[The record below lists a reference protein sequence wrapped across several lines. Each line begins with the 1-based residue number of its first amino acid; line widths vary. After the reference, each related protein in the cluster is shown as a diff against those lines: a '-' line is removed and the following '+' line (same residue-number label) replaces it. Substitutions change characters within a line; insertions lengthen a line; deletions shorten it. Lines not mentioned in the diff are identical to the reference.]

1 MNNPPLSVRFNN
13 PGNLR
18 AVDLGTAKG
27 YWGDRVTGVNNRGY
41 VQFADP
47 PAGLSA
53 LYQQLGID
61 AGRDLTLGEFIN
73 KYTPASDDP
82 SGNAAALA
90 NIPSFLGVGLGAKLS
105 SIDPQGLANAIIRQ
119 EGGQPAVDY
128 FTTPNQ
134 QTMASGAA
142 GGITA
147 KRPNEAQFYP
157 ATDDEMA
164 NAKAQMR
171 LSDMGGNVGLTQF
184 NTKPENA
191 PHGAVFD
198 NIIKNLTG
206 LRGAKNTPTAEIR
219 GLNGQTMQGGEALR
233 ALGADNPTLTAQS
246 PELQQVASQMAPT
259 LDRSIR
265 ANRLMQ
271 QGPIRIR
278 EDRSPAPQ
286 PDPVENVT
294 VDDAAE
300 APAQPAAKP
309 PTALQQPSAPPSRN
323 SILSFLG
330 KNPELIS
337 ALGVLGQGVGGLMQ
351 GRAQDRANR
360 SAAKEQRVNN
370 AVAAFLG
377 RPAEMATPRTAT
389 STGGGLLGALGAALK
404 GVGDTKIAQNALN
417 AELQSKE
424 RMAGLKAG
432 GGQVSGEGAEDPN
445 AILDTYM
452 QALQAS
458 PQNTKPYAEIIAQIP
473 FVKRFYP
480 KAVAAVS
487 LSQTAG
493 VALAVAVQGSKP
505 TDRDAE
511 ALQKALP
518 MPSDPLETQQ
528 AKLKNLR
535 ALINYG
541 RNMQAQGNV
550 LSGGWGASIGANGAF
565 SASDLN
571 RFAGPPK
578 QTGTSLFGSLG
589 SAQSVMAGN

>member
-1 MNNPPLSVRFNN
+1 
-13 PGNLR
+13 
-18 AVDLGTAKG
+18 
-27 YWGDRVTGVNNRGY
+27 

-61 AGRDLTLGEFIN
+61 TGRDLTLGEFIN

-184 NTKPENA
+184 NTA
-191 PHGAVFD
+191 PDFEK
-198 NIIKNLTG
+198 ILTEAIG
-206 LRGAKNTPTAEIR
+206 LRGAENTPSVEIR
-219 GLNGQTMQGGEALR
+219 GLNGQTMQGEEALR
-233 ALGADNPTLTAQS
+233 ALGAENPTLTGQS

-265 ANRLMQ
+265 ANTLIR
-271 QGPIRIR
+271 QGPIRLR
-278 EDRSPAPQ
+278 EDVSPAPQ
-286 PDPVENVT
+286 LDTEEDVTVENA
-294 VDDAAE
+294 VDV
-300 APAQPAAKP
+300 PAQPAAKP

-323 SILSFLG
+323 LILSFLG

-452 QALQAS
+452 KALQAS

-473 FVKRFYP
+473 FVRRYYP
-480 KAVAAVS
+480 EAVAAMD

-505 TDRDAE
+505 TDKDAE
-511 ALQKALP
+511 ALQRALP
-518 MPSDPLETQQ
+518 MPSDSLETQQ
-528 AKLKNLR
+528 AKLRNLR

-541 RNMQAQGNV
+541 RNLQAQGNV
-550 LSGGWGASIGANGAF
+550 LAGGWGASIGANGAF

>member
-82 SGNAAALA
+82 SGNAAALV

-128 FTTPNQ
+128 YTAPSQ
-134 QTMASGAA
+134 QTMVSGAV

-147 KRPNEAQFYP
+147 KRPDEAQFYP
-157 ATDDEMA
+157 ATDNERA
-164 NAKAQMR
+164 YVKAQMD
-171 LSDMGGNVGLTQF
+171 LSSIGGNKALTQF
-184 NTKPENA
+184 NTA
-191 PHGAVFD
+191 PDFEKVLTEAV
-198 NIIKNLTG
+198 G
-206 LRGAKNTPTAEIR
+206 LRSAKNTPTAEIR
-219 GLNGQTMQGGEALR
+219 GLNGQTMQGEEALR
-233 ALGADNPTLTAQS
+233 ALGAENPTLTGQS

-265 ANRLMQ
+265 ANRLIR

-278 EDRSPAPQ
+278 EDVSPAPQ
-286 PDPVENVT
+286 PDPTENVT
-294 VDDAAE
+294 VENAVD

-309 PTALQQPSAPPSRN
+309 PTALQQPSAPPSRS

-337 ALGVLGQGVGGLMQ
+337 ALGILGQGVGGLMQ

-377 RPAEMATPRTAT
+377 RPAEVATPRTAT
-389 STGGGLLGALGAALK
+389 STGGGLLGALGAALR
-404 GVGDTKIAQNALN
+404 GVGDTKIAQNALD

-432 GGQVSGEGAEDPN
+432 GSEGGGGGADDPN
-445 AILDTYM
+445 AILDAYM

-480 KAVAAVS
+480 KAVAAMG
-487 LSQTAG
+487 LSKTAG
-493 VALAVAVQGSKP
+493 VALAVAVQGSRP
-505 TDRDAE
+505 TDKDAE
-511 ALQKALP
+511 ALEAALP
-518 MPSDPLETQQ
+518 MPSDSLETQQ
-528 AKLKNLR
+528 AKLRNLR

-541 RNMQAQGNV
+541 RNIQAQGNV
-550 LSGGWGASIGANGAF
+550 LAGGWGASIGANGAF
-565 SASDLN
+565 SASDLDK
-571 RFAGPPK
+571 FAGPPK
-578 QTGTSLFGSLG
+578 QGGTDPLG
-589 SAQSVMAGN
+589 LSGATADDPLGLGG

>member
-1 MNNPPLSVRFNN
+1 
-13 PGNLR
+13 
-18 AVDLGTAKG
+18 VDLGTARG

-128 FTTPNQ
+128 YTAPNQ
-134 QTMASGAA
+134 QMMVSGAA

-184 NTKPENA
+184 NTA
-191 PHGAVFD
+191 PDFEKVLTEAV
-198 NIIKNLTG
+198 G
-206 LRGAKNTPTAEIR
+206 LRSAKNTPTAEIR
-219 GLNGQTMQGGEALR
+219 GLNGQTMQGEEALR
-233 ALGADNPTLTAQS
+233 ALGAENPTLTGQS
-246 PELQQVASQMAPT
+246 PELRQVASQMAPT

-278 EDRSPAPQ
+278 EDVSPAPQ
-286 PDPVENVT
+286 PDPTENVT
-294 VDDAAE
+294 VENAVDD
-300 APAQPAAKP
+300 PAQPAAKP

-351 GRAQDRANR
+351 GAHR
-360 SAAKEQRVNN
+360 SRK
-370 AVAAFLG
+370 
-377 RPAEMATPRTAT
+377 
-389 STGGGLLGALGAALK
+389 
-404 GVGDTKIAQNALN
+404 
-417 AELQSKE
+417 
-424 RMAGLKAG
+424 
-432 GGQVSGEGAEDPN
+432 
-445 AILDTYM
+445 
-452 QALQAS
+452 
-458 PQNTKPYAEIIAQIP
+458 
-473 FVKRFYP
+473 
-480 KAVAAVS
+480 
-487 LSQTAG
+487 
-493 VALAVAVQGSKP
+493 
-505 TDRDAE
+505 
-511 ALQKALP
+511 
-518 MPSDPLETQQ
+518 
-528 AKLKNLR
+528 
-535 ALINYG
+535 
-541 RNMQAQGNV
+541 
-550 LSGGWGASIGANGAF
+550 
-565 SASDLN
+565 
-571 RFAGPPK
+571 
-578 QTGTSLFGSLG
+578 
-589 SAQSVMAGN
+589 

>member
-27 YWGDRVTGVNNRGY
+27 YWGDRVTGVDNRGY

-61 AGRDLTLGEFIN
+61 TGRDLTLGEFIN

-128 FTTPNQ
+128 YTAPSQ
-134 QTMASGAA
+134 QTMVSGAV

-147 KRPNEAQFYP
+147 KRPDEAQFYP
-157 ATDDEMA
+157 ATDDERA

-171 LSDMGGNVGLTQF
+171 LSNMGANVGLTQF
-184 NTKPENA
+184 NTAPENA
-191 PHGAVFD
+191 LHGGVFES
-198 NIIKNLTG
+198 IIKNLTG
-206 LRGAKNTPTAEIR
+206 LRGAKNTPTVEIR
-219 GLNGQTMQGGEALR
+219 GLNGQTMQGEEALR
-233 ALGADNPTLTAQS
+233 ALGAENPTLTAQS

-271 QGPIRIR
+271 QGPIRLR
-278 EDRSPAPQ
+278 EDVSPAPQ
-286 PDPVENVT
+286 PDPIENVT
-294 VDDAAE
+294 VENAVD

-404 GVGDTKIAQNALN
+404 GVGDTKIAQNALD

-432 GGQVSGEGAEDPN
+432 GGEGGGGEIANALASFNAYTGA
-445 AILDTYM
+445 LDR
-452 QALQAS
+452 AVNEGLGG
-458 PQNTKPYAEIIAQIP
+458 KPYADFILEIPLLKRMFPEAQAAQPMFEAAALNIATAIQGARPSEGDRIAFAMLMP
-473 FVKRFYP
+473 QLSDS
-480 KAVAAVS
+480 AAARQAKIRNIRE
-487 LSQTAG
+487 LLNAAQG
-493 VALAVAVQGSKP
+493 GSKFEEGWAV
-505 TDRDAE
+505 RS
-511 ALQKALP
+511 LQ
-518 MPSDPLETQQ
+518 E
-528 AKLKNLR
+528 
-535 ALINYG
+535 
-541 RNMQAQGNV
+541 NMG
-550 LSGGWGASIGANGAF
+550 SG
-565 SASDLN
+565 
-571 RFAGPPK
+571 AG
-578 QTGTSLFGSLG
+578 TFGSLG

>member
-18 AVDLGTAKG
+18 AVDLGTARG

-184 NTKPENA
+184 NTA
-191 PHGAVFD
+191 PDFEK
-198 NIIKNLTG
+198 ILTEAIG
-206 LRGAKNTPTAEIR
+206 LRGAENTPSVEIR
-219 GLNGQTMQGGEALR
+219 GLNGQTMQGEEALR
-233 ALGADNPTLTAQS
+233 ALGAENPTLTGQS

-265 ANRLMQ
+265 ANTLIR
-271 QGPIRIR
+271 QGPIRLR
-278 EDRSPAPQ
+278 EDVSPAPQ
-286 PDPVENVT
+286 LDTEEDVTVENA
-294 VDDAAE
+294 VDV
-300 APAQPAAKP
+300 PAQPAAKP

-323 SILSFLG
+323 LILSFLG

-452 QALQAS
+452 KALQAS

-473 FVKRFYP
+473 FVRRYYP
-480 KAVAAVS
+480 EAVAAMD

-505 TDRDAE
+505 TDKDAE
-511 ALQKALP
+511 ALQRALP
-518 MPSDPLETQQ
+518 MPSDSLETQQ
-528 AKLKNLR
+528 AKLRNLR

-541 RNMQAQGNV
+541 RNLQAQGNV
-550 LSGGWGASIGANGAF
+550 LAGGWGASIGANGAF

>member
-1 MNNPPLSVRFNN
+1 
-13 PGNLR
+13 
-18 AVDLGTAKG
+18 
-27 YWGDRVTGVNNRGY
+27 
-41 VQFADP
+41 
-47 PAGLSA
+47 
-53 LYQQLGID
+53 LGID

-184 NTKPENA
+184 NTA
-191 PHGAVFD
+191 PDFEK
-198 NIIKNLTG
+198 ILTEAIG
-206 LRGAKNTPTAEIR
+206 LRGAENTPSVEIR
-219 GLNGQTMQGGEALR
+219 GLNGQTMQGEEALR
-233 ALGADNPTLTAQS
+233 ALGAENPTLTGQS

-265 ANRLMQ
+265 ANTLIR
-271 QGPIRIR
+271 QGPIRLR
-278 EDRSPAPQ
+278 EDVSPAPQ
-286 PDPVENVT
+286 LDTEEDVTVENA
-294 VDDAAE
+294 VDV
-300 APAQPAAKP
+300 PAQPAAKP

-323 SILSFLG
+323 LILSFLG

-452 QALQAS
+452 KALQAS

-473 FVKRFYP
+473 FVRRYYP
-480 KAVAAVS
+480 EAVAAMD

-505 TDRDAE
+505 TDKDAE
-511 ALQKALP
+511 ALQRALP
-518 MPSDPLETQQ
+518 MPSDSLETQQ
-528 AKLKNLR
+528 AKLRNLR

-541 RNMQAQGNV
+541 RNLQAQGNV
-550 LSGGWGASIGANGAF
+550 LAGGWGASIGANGAF